1 MRSNSFFKPM
11 IKEVYNPNEQST
23 IKDIIALLD
32 KKKETLGSFYNW
44 YIEREDDVD
53 ILHLTWFEKEQL
65 FQLNLNYYK
74 EWY

>member
-11 IKEVYNPNEQST
+11 IEELYNPNEQSS
-23 IKDIIALLD
+23 IKDIIALLE
-32 KKKETLGSFYNW
+32 KKKETLGNFYNW
-44 YIEREDDVD
+44 YIERDDDID

-65 FQLNLNYYK
+65 FQLRLSYYK